1 MSKKI
6 LHVRV
11 FEQKELT
18 ALKDAIH
25 KKLQV
30 AKNVRQNTCIC
41 CNRCEAEGT
50 HYSPE
55 GLTEYN
61 RTGICEHCWDVLV
74 DESKTE
80 DNPRFEKL
88 TPSGVAVEE
97 SASTTSGTFSSQ
109 QLSRKEKSEE
119 GDEADARSLTTSNH
133 DAQPHGPVP
142 DNKDHPDI
150 GDSILTLYSQT
161 LNNILA
167 QKQHILVVGTK
178 TRPKCIWL
186 ASEGCIK
193 ARATIEQVRR
203 IDGQEFH
210 ELYNQHLQLDPPD
223 SQNFYALAITNV
235 RRTNINFNYY
245 QLMPPSLFTRYR
257 TGPDDLCPISR
268 SYRKRKEAEEYAQ
281 RQLAL
286 PVQDEQHQPTLPIED
301 APNPEATAPAKV
313 GRDETKNHDE
323 KGLIWFGHN
332 QLLHGRAYITH
343 TEKLSVTTFRQMQ
356 HQHGLSTHVLP
367 YQRTHALHM
376 ADIKRMR
383 SPQPFFHPRGAVGW
397 VRYRNRHQAG
407 APQTQRIQLEV
418 ASSAPRNRRRPPK
431 QVSDNQNEAT
441 TSAASPQRSQ
451 NESEPQD
458 GHRTSSTSVL
468 VAIVLP
474 IVITSLL
481 EHLDAWALQDFL
493 QASKST
499 HDAMQHQSLRKSA
512 QALRWTLEILTFDIH
527 LPGLPSVYS
536 IKLIPQHLLDRK
548 LLHHSCGTSVKTL
561 TNSTAAN
568 PTGHSSR
575 HMQELLRQGRASTFA
590 ELVRK
595 TNPSWRHDAQ
605 FQAFLYFLDDAHTTI
620 SYMPQFSKSE
630 YHFRDIISPARLQLS
645 FRYQNHAGQ
654 SGREQLSTQH
664 PHGFHDDTR
673 LTQFHDVRIPTP
685 PAPQFHIQTPDSL
698 QTQVES
704 LVKIMFDPTAH
715 SIIADEQVRHWQLYL
730 QNKTYA
736 DPYYTFPN
744 HFIHNCIFHFDVAL
758 HREVKSFIELSIH
771 HIQEDQEQQPNTK
784 LIAWQRNLRF
794 RCKIQPF
801 AFSTWQQLIYDV
813 EFDDLANSVGFTYRQ
828 KQH

>member
-1 MSKKI
+1 M
-6 LHVRV
+6 
-11 FEQKELT
+11 QDT
-18 ALKDAIH
+18 NA
-25 KKLQV
+25 
-30 AKNVRQNTCIC
+30 
-41 CNRCEAEGT
+41 
-50 HYSPE
+50 
-55 GLTEYN
+55 
-61 RTGICEHCWDVLV
+61 
-74 DESKTE
+74 
-80 DNPRFEKL
+80 
-88 TPSGVAVEE
+88 
-97 SASTTSGTFSSQ
+97 SAP
-109 QLSRKEKSEE
+109 
-119 GDEADARSLTTSNH
+119 H
-133 DAQPHGPVP
+133 DKPVP
-142 DNKDHPDI
+142 ELEDDAVPAD
-150 GDSILTLYSQT
+150 GDRIMILKAKWLSMI
-161 LNNILA
+161 LNG
-167 QKQHILVVGTK
+167 QKTIEIRGQ
-178 TRPKCIWL
+178 P
-186 ASEGCIK
+186 
-193 ARATIEQVRR
+193 ARA
-203 IDGQEFH
+203 
-210 ELYNQHLQLDPPD
+210 
-223 SQNFYALAITNV
+223 
-235 RRTNINFNYY
+235 
-245 QLMPPSLFTRYR
+245 
-257 TGPDDLCPISR
+257 
-268 SYRKRKEAEEYAQ
+268 
-281 RQLAL
+281 
-286 PVQDEQHQPTLPIED
+286 
-301 APNPEATAPAKV
+301 
-313 GRDETKNHDE
+313 
-323 KGLIWFGHN
+323 GLIWFGHN

-441 TSAASPQRSQ
+441 TRRNQTKQENQEPQITSENCCKLKPIQQRRWHSAAPTSQRTDVSAAF
-451 NESEPQD
+451 D
-458 GHRTSSTSVL
+458 RGHRTSSTSVL

-645 FRYQNHAGQ
+645 FRYQNHDRAEGSSSPLSILTASTMTREASARRHAAEKHKSQQ
-654 SGREQLSTQH
+654 SSG
-664 PHGFHDDTR
+664 